1 MKKMTDL
8 QVTVIGLG
16 PMGRGIARLFAR
28 NGAQVT
34 VVDATPELTAT
45 GTETIR
51 SEAETDEEPVQLAST
66 DDLSSAVTGAD
77 LVVEAIVERMEA
89 KADLL
94 TTVAGAARDDV
105 MVASNT
111 SSLSIGEMGR
121 AFGRP
126 QNFVGMHFFNPPTK
140 MRLVEVIAGPQT
152 ATEVIEQVVHWV
164 GELNRTPVV
173 CQDSPNF
180 IVNRS
185 CRPLYYEAQLLLT
198 QNVEAAVVDA
208 VARGAL
214 GHRMGPLE
222 LLDFTGLHTHLAS
235 SETALREF
243 GDPRYRPIPVT
254 RQLVRNGLTGR
265 AAGRGFYDYSH
276 ETPRQARGRVRRDP
290 ASTGDTTKV
299 DVQGPGATALRPLLS
314 EAEGPQDAVVLWSA
328 PHTATDADVQAVREL
343 VAAGRSVVV
352 DSSDGRWVFDL
363 PVGAGWLR
371 LHTRTGQPFA
381 EVVADPEAGIEPP
394 PAVEAVLAAAG
405 AASVSVPALPGL
417 VADRLQH
424 CLVNEAALLVEEGT
438 ATEDAVD
445 TALKLGMNH
454 PSGPLEYLDTA
465 GADNVLASLT
475 GMHAQLGDPR
485 YRPTQLLRRR
495 AAALTRKAATRKTAG
510 ESAGQR

>member
-1 MKKMTDL
+1 VKKLTDL
-8 QVTVIGLG
+8 RVAVVGLG

-28 NGAQVT
+28 SGAAVT
-34 VVDATPELTAT
+34 VVDATAELTAT
-45 GTETIR
+45 GIDTIR
-51 SEAETDEEPVQLAST
+51 GEAQADDEPVQLESA
-66 DDLSSAVTGAD
+66 DDLTSAVGSAD
-77 LVVEAIVERMEA
+77 LVVEAIVEQMAA

-94 TTVAGAARDDV
+94 ATIAAAAREDV
-105 MVASNT
+105 VVASNT

-121 AFGRP
+121 ALGRP
-126 QNFVGMHFFNPPTK
+126 RNVVGMHFFNPPTK

-152 ATEVIEQVVHWV
+152 ATAVVEQAVHWV
-164 GELNRTPVV
+164 SELDRTAVV

-198 QNVEAAVVDA
+198 QGVEPGVVDTI
-208 VARGAL
+208 ARGAL

-265 AAGRGFYDYSH
+265 AAGHGFYDYGS
-276 ETPRQARGRVRRDP
+276 ETPRQARERVRRDP
-290 ASTGDTTKV
+290 PALGTTTEV
-299 DVQGPGATALRPLLS
+299 AVQGPGAADLRAHVRDR
-314 EAEGPQDAVVLWSA
+314 EDPQASVVLWSA
-328 PHTATDADVQAVREL
+328 PHQATDADVLAVREL
-343 VAAGRSVVV
+343 TEAGRSVVV

-363 PVGAGWLR
+363 PSGAGWLR
-371 LHTRTGQPFA
+371 LHARTGEPFA
-381 EVVADPEAGIEPP
+381 EVVTDPEAGIEPT
-394 PAVEAVLAAAG
+394 PAVETVLAAVG
-405 AASVSVPALPGL
+405 SAAVPVPALPGL

-438 ATEDAVD
+438 ATEEAVD

-454 PSGPLEYLDTA
+454 PSGPLEYLA
-465 GADNVLASLT
+465 EVGENNVFASLT
-475 GMHAQLGDPR
+475 RLHTQLGDSR

-495 AAALTRKAATRKTAG
+495 AAAKVREAAG
-510 ESAGQR
+510 PQ